1 MPICK
6 PHSSLA
12 SSNKGS
18 CKKLALYLE
27 KENVELEKLMS
38 SNNSLQD
45 LALIE
50 NRKQYFFSHDRDK
63 CLLTEVIDSIDSNIK
78 KLCKKDE
85 KFFSPTISFSQDEL
99 QHLIR
104 LASNKSHVKHV
115 WELEAKE
122 LKKYNDLIKSYV
134 RKVMDNYAKNFNRQS
149 RGLRTGSDLVY
160 YAKIEHFRKFKGTDK
175 DVKSGKI
182 KSGSYKKGL
191 NSHVHCITSRKNK
204 LQNLKLKPTVNDRK
218 TDRTINGNKYRVG
231 FDRIAWSKMNEK
243 TFDELFNYNRRLSE
257 MLENQIILKTG
268 SPREKEIL
276 IKKIEKTSL
285 DLIQK
290 SQKRNFRNNQGFTR

>member
-1 MPICK
+1 MPISK

-27 KENVELEKLMS
+27 KENVELEKLLS
-38 SNNSLQD
+38 NNNSLKE
-45 LALIE
+45 LTLIE
-50 NRKQYFFSHDRDK
+50 NRKQYFFNHDRDK
-63 CLLTEVIDSIDSNIK
+63 CSLTEVIDSIDSNIK
-78 KLCKKDE
+78 KLGKKDE

-115 WELEAKE
+115 WELEAIE

-149 RGLRTGSDLVY
+149 KGLRTGSDLVY

-182 KSGSYKKGL
+182 KSGTYKEGM

-218 TDRTINGNKYRVG
+218 TDRTINGNNYRVG
-231 FDRIAWSKMNEK
+231 FDRLEWSKMNEK
-243 TFDELFNYNRRLSE
+243 TFDELFKYKRKLSE
-257 MLENQIILKTG
+257 MLEIQMRLKYG
-268 SPREKEIL
+268 SLSEINDLKERIEKE
-276 IKKIEKTSL
+276 KRML
-285 DLIQK
+285 DK
-290 SQKRNFRNNQGFTR
+290 NFNLNIRGINR